1 MDTYT
6 PHGAELGRVMAFIVG
21 KPVEQQVEILVQE
34 LAAAFA
40 AAHEALSHKAKADN
54 KGFQNGEAAG
64 IEFAKRSMRS
74 SASQFAM
81 RMRKEGRTDAADA
94 ITEWI
99 KTKANYR
106 QEATE

>member
-21 KPVEQQVEILVQE
+21 KPVEQQVEILVKE
-34 LAAAFA
+34 LAAAFVA
-40 AAHEALSHKAKADN
+40 VHETLTHEARAEQ

-64 IEFAKRSMRS
+64 AQSAKRSMNS
-74 SASQFAM
+74 SAAQFAM

-99 KTKANYR
+99 KTKTTHNK
-106 QEATE
+106 ETGE